1 MGNDDD
7 EYDDDDQGK
16 NGTSFFFLLR
26 LSIENDGRTDDA
38 FTSKTTNKQQTKQH
52 KTPVAALRWLVQ
64 KRSLFLVGRPNEE
77 VYIEKKKKTSN
88 TQWSILYVT
97 YPS

>member
-1 MGNDDD
+1 MVERHPAMFSYSFDSQQMGNDDD

-38 FTSKTTNKQQTKQH
+38 FTSKTTNNKQNIKPQ
-52 KTPVAALRWLVQ
+52 
-64 KRSLFLVGRPNEE
+64 
-77 VYIEKKKKTSN
+77 
-88 TQWSILYVT
+88 
-97 YPS
+97 